1 MNPGVLFLP
10 VFRASMTAYLLGLAL
25 LALLDFWRLHSG
37 IPNQFLGLTAIAV
50 WFFVFSLHAN
60 RRRYVGRGSGMAF
73 LPVILAA
80 VAKLITGLVVIF
92 AAVFDQMRAFAAENG
107 VDVSDD
113 EAFLNALADPGFVA
127 AFEEYAEGN
136 EALAIEIA
144 QAAATPSYIA
154 FWLVILAFAPWF
166 AQLKRKGGHIGDYEG
181 TPSMLNP
188 APLAPAQPEPQ
199 PQAEPDPEPEP
210 EPQVAVDAEPE
221 AVADAPASQ
230 ASDAGEAE
238 EAEEARG
245 ETVAD
250 SAAEPEE
257 ASAAT
262 SEAEEQAIDDA
273 DPAPEPDEE
282 KAEEEQ
288 PEDDQAEED
297 QDEDE
302 KPDADQPEEKKPD

>member
-113 EAFLNALADPGFVA
+113 EAFLNALADPGFAA

-199 PQAEPDPEPEP
+199 PQAEPDPEP
-210 EPQVAVDAEPE
+210 QAAVEAEPE
-221 AVADAPASQ
+221 AVADAPDSQ
-230 ASDAGEAE
+230 ASDAGEADSAERPEGAGE
-238 EAEEARG
+238 EAAQ
-245 ETVAD
+245 
-250 SAAEPEE
+250 AA
-257 ASAAT
+257 
-262 SEAEEQAIDDA
+262 SEAEGQAVDEA
-273 DPAPEPDEE
+273 DPAPEPEE
-282 KAEEEQ
+282 EQAEEEQ
-288 PEDDQAEED
+288 PEDDQAEEA